1 LFTTETQIHAFIH
14 CLSNILMLQSYKY
27 LGFII
32 LFSLL
37 ASDLHGQVKFGFKA
51 GLASYDIGTD
61 SIRVVDNG
69 IQERYTIRINEA
81 NYGFHAGMVLQI
93 NINGFI
99 IQPEVL
105 WNTNRVDFKITEA
118 GNVGRVISETY
129 QFLDVPLLIGT
140 KAGPLRLNIGP
151 VGHVFLRNTSG
162 LIDFDGYKED
172 FRSLTLG
179 YQAGLGLDFWKL
191 FIDIRYEGNLSN
203 FGNHITFFGKPY
215 QFTERPRRLLAS
227 IAFVF

>member
-1 LFTTETQIHAFIH
+1 MLKRLADAVSHYMNSFMKYIIAFLLIS
-14 CLSNILMLQSYKY
+14 LST
-27 LGFII
+27 GGVF
-32 LFSLL
+32 
-37 ASDLHGQVKFGFKA
+37 AQVKFGFKA
-51 GLASYDIGTD
+51 GLASHDIGTD
-61 SIRVVDNG
+61 SIRIIEDG
-69 IQERYTIRINEA
+69 SQERYTIRINEA

-105 WNTNRVDFKITEA
+105 WNTNRVDFQISEA
-118 GNVGRVISETY
+118 GNVGRIISETY

-162 LIDFDGYKED
+162 LIDFDGYRED

-191 FIDIRYEGNLSN
+191 FIDIRYEGNLNN